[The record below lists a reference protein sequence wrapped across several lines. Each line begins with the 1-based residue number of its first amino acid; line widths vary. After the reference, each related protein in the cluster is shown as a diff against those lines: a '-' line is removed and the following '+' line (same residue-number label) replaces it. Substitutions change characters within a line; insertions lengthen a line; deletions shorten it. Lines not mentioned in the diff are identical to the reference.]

1 MDISKLSTEELLA
14 LKKQLQGG
22 QNPDG
27 TFGAPPEGIVLN
39 PKTGQMEDLQSP
51 AHPGIPQGG
60 LVSAGLGA
68 GQGIGFN
75 VLDETVAGMRAA
87 TGEGDY
93 DYDLARMREAERRAK
108 EEHPVAYHGSKVG
121 GAVGT
126 AVAAA
131 PLTVSG
137 RLAAGS
143 TLVPRVLAGG
153 ADGVIFGGAAGLG
166 EGEGAQDRLM
176 QGGIGAGIGGLIGGG
191 FPAAASGASWLY
203 EMGRNALQAR
213 PIAQKAAASPET
225 LRLFGRIMDAD
236 GSLGPTG
243 QANMARAGSEA
254 MLADAGPNA
263 RAVLDTAIQRGG
275 PGAVAAR
282 QAIGDRTT
290 RSAADINAALDNT
303 LGQPQGVTAAR
314 TSIREG
320 SAGARQAGYD
330 AAYAQSI
337 NYAVPEGRALEG
349 LIRSRVPASVVQTAN
364 TLMRLDGHQS
374 QQILARIADD
384 GSVAFERLPDVRQ
397 IDYIT
402 RALNHLASSGEG
414 QGALGGQTAIGLAYQ
429 NLSRDIR
436 TTLRGLVPEYGKALE
451 TAADP
456 IRRSKAVELGA
467 GLFSPSMTR
476 DQVREAARGMTS
488 PEREAV
494 AQGVRSQMDDLMA
507 NVTRTIQDGDTP
519 AREAI
524 KAIRDLS
531 SRANREKLAEVIGPQ
546 RAQAL
551 FDQVDR
557 ATASFNLR
565 AAVADNSKTFA
576 RQATE
581 QSIRD
586 VTQPGAIG
594 KAAQGQPI
602 NAVRRIAQVLTGL
615 TPEKIK
621 GREDAMYSEIARLLT
636 RRGGAGKQVYDSVQ
650 RLGATDADTKL
661 MARRIAG
668 LLPAPFSY
676 PATTL
681 GLEYTRNR

>member
-22 QNPDG
+22 QNDDG
-27 TFGAPPEGIVLN
+27 TFGTPPEGIVLN
-39 PKTGQMEDLQSP
+39 PKTGQMEDLRSP

-60 LVSAGLGA
+60 VVSAGLGA
-68 GQGIGFN
+68 GQGVGFN
-75 VLDETVAGMRAA
+75 MLDETVAGLRAA

-143 TLVPRVLAGG
+143 TLFPRAAAGV
-153 ADGVIFGGAAGLG
+153 ADGTVFGGLAGLG
-166 EGEGAQDRLM
+166 EGEGAEDRLA
-176 QGGIGAGIGGLIGGG
+176 QGGIGAGIGGLIGGVL
-191 FPAAASGASWLY
+191 PVAASGASWLY
-203 EMGRNALQAR
+203 EFGRNALQAR
-213 PIAQKAAASPET
+213 PVAQEVGTSPEA
-225 LRLFGRIMDAD
+225 LRLFGRVMDAD
-236 GSLGPTG
+236 GSLGPAG

-282 QAIGDRTT
+282 QAIGDRTG
-290 RSAADINAALDNT
+290 RSAATINAALDNT

-314 TSIREG
+314 TTIREG
-320 SAGARQAGYD
+320 SAGARRAGYD
-330 AAYAQSI
+330 AAYARPI
-337 NYAVPEGRALEG
+337 NYASQEGQALEG
-349 LIRSRVPASVVQTAN
+349 LIRTRVPPSVIQHAN
-364 TLMRLDGHQS
+364 ALMRLNGEKS
-374 QQILARIADD
+374 QQILARVADD
-384 GSVAFERLPDVRQ
+384 GSATFERLPDVRQ

-402 RALNHLASSGEG
+402 RALRDLASSGEG
-414 QGALGGQTAIGLAYQ
+414 QGALGGQTAIGRAYEG
-429 NLSRDIR
+429 LSREIR
-436 TTLRGLVPEYGKALE
+436 DTLKGLVPEYGRALE

-456 IRRSKAVELGA
+456 IRRSQAVELGSK
-467 GLFSPSMTR
+467 LFSPSMTR
-476 DQVREAARGMTS
+476 DQVREATRGMTN
-488 PEREAV
+488 PEREAI

-507 NVTRTIQDGDTP
+507 NVTRTVQDGDMP

-531 SRANREKLAEVIGPQ
+531 SRANREKLSEVIGAQ
-546 RAQAL
+546 RAGAL
-551 FDQVDR
+551 FDQIDR

-565 AAVADNSKTFA
+565 ASVADNSKTFA

-586 VTQPGAIG
+586 VTQPGMIG

-602 NAVRRIAQVLTGL
+602 NAMRRFAQVLTGM
-615 TPEKIK
+615 TPEKIR
-621 GREDAMYSEIARLLT
+621 GREDAMYSELARLLT
-636 RRGGAGKQVYDSVQ
+636 QRGGAGQRIYDAVGK
-650 RLGATDADTKL
+650 LGATDTDTAL

-681 GLEYTRNR
+681 GLEYTRRQ

>member
-22 QNPDG
+22 QNADG
-27 TFGAPPEGIVLN
+27 TFGSPPEGMVLN

-68 GQGIGFN
+68 GQGVGFN
-75 VLDETVAGMRAA
+75 MLDETVAGMRAA

-143 TLVPRVLAGG
+143 TLAPRMLAGATDG
-153 ADGVIFGGAAGLG
+153 AVLGGAAGLG
-166 EGEGAQDRLM
+166 EGEGVQDRLT
-176 QGGIGAGIGGLIGGG
+176 QGGIGAGVGATLGTA
-191 FPAAASGASWLY
+191 FPLAASGASWLY
-203 EMGRNALQAR
+203 ELGRNALQAR
-213 PIAQKAAASPET
+213 PVAQQAGTSPEA
-225 LRLFGRIMDAD
+225 LRLLNRVMDAD
-236 GSLGPTG
+236 GSLGPAG

-282 QAIGDRTT
+282 QAIGDRTG
-290 RSAADINAALDNT
+290 RSAANINAALDNT

-314 TSIREG
+314 TTIREG
-320 SAGARQAGYD
+320 SAGARRAGYD
-330 AAYAQSI
+330 AAYAQPI
-337 NYAVPEGRALEG
+337 NYAAPQGRALED
-349 LIRSRVPASVVQTAN
+349 LIRTRVPAPVIQRAN
-364 TLMRLDGHQS
+364 ALMRLNGDQS
-374 QQILARIADD
+374 RQILARVADD
-384 GSVAFERLPDVRQ
+384 GSVTFERMPDVRQ
-397 IDYIT
+397 VDYIT
-402 RALNHLASSGEG
+402 RALNDLASSGDG

-429 NLSRDIR
+429 NLSREIR
-436 TTLRGLVPEYGKALE
+436 GTLRGLVPEYGQALE
-451 TAADP
+451 TAAEP
-456 IRRSKAVELGA
+456 IRRSQAVELGSR
-467 GLFSPSMTR
+467 LFSPSMTR
-476 DQVREAARGMTS
+476 DQVREAARGMTN

-494 AQGVRSQMDDLMA
+494 AQGVRSQLDDLMA
-507 NVTRTIQDGDTP
+507 NVTRTVQDGDTP

-531 SRANREKLAEVIGPQ
+531 SRANREKLYEVIGPQ

-565 AAVADNSKTFA
+565 ASVADNSKTFA

-581 QSIRD
+581 QTIRD
-586 VTQPGAIG
+586 ATQPGAIG
-594 KAAQGQPI
+594 KAAQGEPI
-602 NAVRRIAQVLTGL
+602 NAMRRIAQLITGM
-615 TPEKIK
+615 TPERIR

-636 RRGGAGKQVYDSVQ
+636 RRGGAGQQVYDAVQ
-650 RLGATDADTKL
+650 RLGATDADTAL

-681 GLEYTRNR
+681 GLTYTQQK

>member
-22 QNPDG
+22 QNADG
-27 TFGAPPEGIVLN
+27 TFGSPPEGMVLN

-131 PLTVSG
+131 PATVSA
-137 RLAAGS
+137 RVTGS
-143 TLVPRVLAGG
+143 ALFPRFLAGA
-153 ADGVIFGGAAGLG
+153 ADGAVLGGAAGFG
-166 EGEGAQDRLM
+166 EGEGVEDRLK
-176 QGGIGAGIGGLIGGG
+176 QGGMGAGIGGLVGGAV
-191 FPAAASGASWLY
+191 PLVASGASWLY
-203 EMGRNALQAR
+203 ELGRNALQAR
-213 PIAQKAAASPET
+213 PVAQQAGTSPEA
-225 LRLFGRIMDAD
+225 LRLLGRVMDAD
-236 GSLGPTG
+236 GSLGPAG

-282 QAIGDRTT
+282 QAIGDRTG
-290 RSAADINAALDNT
+290 RSAESINAALDNT

-314 TSIREG
+314 TTIREG
-320 SAGARQAGYD
+320 SAGARRASYD
-330 AAYAQSI
+330 AAYAQPI
-337 NYAVPEGRALEG
+337 NYAAPQGRALED
-349 LIRSRVPASVVQTAN
+349 LIRTRVPAPVIQRAN
-364 TLMRLDGHQS
+364 ALMRLNGDQS
-374 QQILARIADD
+374 RQIMARVGDD
-384 GSVAFERLPDVRQ
+384 GSVTFERMPDVRQ

-402 RALNHLASSGEG
+402 RALNDLASSGDG

-436 TTLRGLVPEYGKALE
+436 SMLRGLVPEYGQALE
-451 TAADP
+451 TAAEP
-456 IRRSKAVELGA
+456 IRRSQAVELGSR
-467 GLFSPSMTR
+467 LFSPSMTR
-476 DQVREAARGMTS
+476 DQVREAARGMTN

-494 AQGVRSQMDDLMA
+494 AQGVRSQLDDLMA
-507 NVTRTIQDGDTP
+507 NVTRTVQDGDTP

-531 SRANREKLAEVIGPQ
+531 SRANREKLSEVIGPQ

-565 AAVADNSKTFA
+565 ASVADNSKTFA
-576 RQATE
+576 RQAT
-581 QSIRD
+581 QQTIRD
-586 VTQPGAIG
+586 ATQPGAIG
-594 KAAQGQPI
+594 KAAQGEPI
-602 NAVRRIAQVLTGL
+602 NAMRRIAQVVTGN
-615 TPEKIK
+615 TPERIR

-636 RRGGAGKQVYDSVQ
+636 RRGGAGQQVYDAVQ
-650 RLGATDADTKL
+650 RLGATDADTAL
-661 MARRIAG
+661 MVRRIAG
-668 LLPAPFSY
+668 LLPSPFAY

-681 GLEYTRNR
+681 GLQYTRDR